1 MSKRFLDTLMAIVI
15 IGSAFLLTLWALLKV
30 MTDNVSH

>member
-1 MSKRFLDTLMAIVI
+1 MSKRFLDTLMSILI

-30 MTDNVSH
+30 VTDSVSN